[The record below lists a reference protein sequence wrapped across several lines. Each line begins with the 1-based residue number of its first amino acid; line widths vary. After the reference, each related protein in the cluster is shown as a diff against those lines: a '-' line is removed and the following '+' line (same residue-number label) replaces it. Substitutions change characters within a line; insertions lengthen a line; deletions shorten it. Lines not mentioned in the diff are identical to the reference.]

1 MYLKVKCLYTHTKG
15 CHIYIYL
22 VITQSWQSLSVC
34 YVVQVP
40 HRCAQVWSGPG
51 VPQYKGALSKNQY

>member
-15 CHIYIYL
+15 CHIY
-22 VITQSWQSLSVC
+22 LSCDNSELAVFVC
-34 YVVQVP
+34 YVLQVP
-40 HRCAQVWSGPG
+40 HRCAHVWSGPG